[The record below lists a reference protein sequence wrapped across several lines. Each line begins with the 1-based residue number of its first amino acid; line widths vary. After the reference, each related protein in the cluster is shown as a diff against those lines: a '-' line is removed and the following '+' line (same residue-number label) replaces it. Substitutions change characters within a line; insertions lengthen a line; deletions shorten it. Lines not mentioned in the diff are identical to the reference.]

1 MIDGYTSKP
10 ITQVYSYLYSY
21 ISLYDE
27 RTGGEVM
34 NLSKLL
40 RRFIVMLLVGMG
52 LSINWNLV
60 SDYSAVIVAGFLTY
74 LLCEL
79 Y

>member
-1 MIDGYTSKP
+1 MIDCYASKP

-21 ISLYDE
+21 IGLYDE
-27 RTGGEVM
+27 RIGREVM
-34 NLSKLL
+34 GLSKLL
-40 RRFIVMLLVGMG
+40 RRFIVMLLAGIW

-60 SDYSAVIVAGFLTY
+60 YDYSAVIVAGFLTY

>member
-1 MIDGYTSKP
+1 VKP
-10 ITQVYSYLYSY
+10 RRYN
-21 ISLYDE
+21 ISLYDV
-27 RTGGEVM
+27 RTGREVM

-60 SDYSAVIVAGFLTY
+60 SDYSAVIVAGFLSY

>member
-1 MIDGYTSKP
+1 MKP
-10 ITQVYSYLYSY
+10 RRYN
-21 ISLYDE
+21 ISLYDV
-27 RTGGEVM
+27 RTGREVM

-60 SDYSAVIVAGFLTY
+60 SDYSAVIVAGFLSY

>member
-1 MIDGYTSKP
+1 
-10 ITQVYSYLYSY
+10 
-21 ISLYDE
+21 
-27 RTGGEVM
+27 M

-40 RRFIVMLLVGMG
+40 RRFIVMFLVGMG